1 MSWIVGME
9 KTHTNVLPF
18 LFFLSLYRS
27 DLQLLVILFYN
38 RATPL
43 YTRTHQYKGF
53 DDGTRRWSSWWYRKS
68 IVCIATFIV
77 HSWLNVES
85 DAKLKRFF
93 VSIS

>member
-1 MSWIVGME
+1 ME

-43 YTRTHQYKGF
+43 HSTPLHSTHAHTNTKGLMM
-53 DDGTRRWSSWWYRKS
+53 GPVGGLVGG
-68 IVCIATFIV
+68 IVSQFCA
-77 HSWLNVES
+77 
-85 DAKLKRFF
+85 
-93 VSIS
+93 